1 MSRLDLILSGLQKVR
16 KSAPGEW
23 TACCPSHP
31 DKSPSLAIK
40 DAGGEV
46 ILLHCFA
53 GCSAEEVVS
62 ALGLTLADL
71 MPEKAPPEKGL
82 KRLPF
87 NPRTVLEVLAF
98 RATFVAVAAS
108 DLAQGKAL
116 EDSDRVLLNETVGF
130 IHEAVGYVAR

>member
-23 TACCPSHP
+23 TACCPAHE
-31 DKSPSLAIK
+31 DRSPSLAIK
-40 DAGGEV
+40 DAGDGR
-46 ILLHCFA
+46 LLIHCFS

-108 DLAQGKAL
+108 DMAQGRAL
-116 EDSDRVLLNETVGF
+116 TEEDRKLLNETVGF